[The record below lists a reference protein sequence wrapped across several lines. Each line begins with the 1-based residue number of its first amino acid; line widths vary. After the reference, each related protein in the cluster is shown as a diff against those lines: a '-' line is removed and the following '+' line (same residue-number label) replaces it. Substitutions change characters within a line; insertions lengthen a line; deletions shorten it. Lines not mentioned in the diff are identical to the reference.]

1 MTRASRLESIVRQ
14 RAQNATISQAR
25 DNQRRTLAKQAP
37 LPLAIFLDAV
47 IARDIQSFLLF
58 IPKRYLL
65 PSSRSSRR
73 HQPHPSD
80 KKVGKAAQ
88 GTTKSLPKLT
98 KQKLKL
104 EEDPDSGN
112 QTAGGASTEAEN
124 NLRILKGK
132 KVWKAAKGTS
142 KLLVKLRKKKLKLE
156 EDPSFDDQT
165 VEGASTEA
173 KNNLRILKEHKKNKA
188 KPMEKKGK
196 LSKTKKGGEDNKSF
210 TSNGGQHL
218 NKDDHVFDLINSGQ
232 TAENGSVE
240 VKEHSETVGS
250 SGVEEACIGK
260 RIKTKKLKRVG
271 KSKRS
276 DHVSEKKV
284 KLEKLAEVDSEKV
297 DEISSVDEDC
307 TRGMKKWLINYKESR
322 QGLKILQQR
331 IDEFITAYEAQQEQE
346 RREREAIAAEG
357 GWTVVVH
364 HKGRK
369 KTTDSESGIT
379 VGSVAQAAVLDNMA
393 RKKNKEVALD
403 FYRFKKQ
410 EAQRSEVMMLQSKFE
425 QDKKR
430 IQQLRAARKF
440 RPY

>member
-1 MTRASRLESIVRQ
+1 MG
-14 RAQNATISQAR
+14 
-25 DNQRRTLAKQAP
+25 K
-37 LPLAIFLDAV
+37 
-47 IARDIQSFLLF
+47 
-58 IPKRYLL
+58 
-65 PSSRSSRR
+65 
-73 HQPHPSD
+73 D

-88 GTTKSLPKLT
+88 GITKPLPKLT
-98 KQKLKL
+98 KKLKL
-104 EEDPDSGN
+104 DEDPDSGN
-112 QTAGGASTEAEN
+112 QTARGASTEAEN
-124 NLRILKGK
+124 NLRILKCK

-142 KLLVKLRKKKLKLE
+142 KLLVKLREKKLKLE
-156 EDPSFDDQT
+156 EDPSSGDQT

-196 LSKTKKGGEDNKSF
+196 LSKRKRGGEDNKSF
-210 TSNGGQHL
+210 TGNDSQHL
-218 NKDDHVFDLINSGQ
+218 NKDDHVFDLINSDQ
-232 TAENGSVE
+232 TSENGPIE
-240 VKEHSETVGS
+240 VKEQSETVGS

-260 RIKTKKLKRVG
+260 RIKTKKLKKVG

-276 DHVSEKKV
+276 DHALEKNV
-284 KLEKLAEVDSEKV
+284 KLEKLAEMGSEKV

-307 TRGMKKWLINYKESR
+307 SRGMKKWLINYKESR
-322 QGLKILQQR
+322 QGLKILKQR

-346 RREREAIAAEG
+346 RREREALAAEG

-369 KTTDSESGIT
+369 KTTDSESGTT
-379 VGSVAQAAVLDNMA
+379 VGSVAQAAVLDNMG

-410 EAQRSEVMMLQSKFE
+410 EAQRSEVMMLRSKFE
-425 QDKKR
+425 QDKKH